1 MLNSKRKFKLKTNI
15 HAHSDP
21 HTHGLYGYRYGTCVC
36 SRKANFWAGN
46 ARTKM
51 ANRRALR
58 PRKKK
63 KKYHIQKK
71 FCLLFESFQ
80 VKLAS
85 ECMCVCAINTYTRVQ
100 PTHPVHTHTKE
111 ASIHAKNKHHTHTP
125 QTTAHQLHTH
135 RQSSKFVC
143 MPYTGENKRDIAISP
158 Y

>member
-1 MLNSKRKFKLKTNI
+1 MHTRT
-15 HAHSDP
+15 
-21 HTHGLYGYRYGTCVC
+21 HTHTDCMGIGMVHACAAGKQISGQETHERKWQTGVRY
-36 SRKANFWAGN
+36 APA
-46 ARTKM
+46 
-51 ANRRALR
+51 
-58 PRKKK
+58 KKR

-135 RQSSKFVC
+135 RQSSKSVC
-143 MPYTGENKRDIAISP
+143 MPYTGENKRDSAISP
-158 Y
+158 